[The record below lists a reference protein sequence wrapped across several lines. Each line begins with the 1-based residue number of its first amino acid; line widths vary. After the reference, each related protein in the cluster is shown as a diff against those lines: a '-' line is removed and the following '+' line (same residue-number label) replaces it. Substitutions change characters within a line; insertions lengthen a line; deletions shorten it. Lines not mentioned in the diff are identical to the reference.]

1 MALYSKIYRK
11 IWLDAKFRALSDDGK
26 MLFLYLLTCPDSGT
40 IPGLLRMG
48 KAGLAES
55 LEWEPGRLAKA
66 LPEVFAKALPK
77 AFGKAFPE
85 GFREAYP
92 KALAVADWD
101 ARLIYLPNALKYNLP
116 QSPNVVLSWGDQWDA
131 LPECDL
137 KNDAYVA
144 YFEALKALGE
154 AFAKAFQ
161 KALPKPSWKP
171 SPKPLANQDQDQD
184 QDQEQDSSPRSV
196 EHGGEGPDDKDD
208 APKSKR
214 KIKPFEE
221 MCPRAQVIETYCLE
235 YERVRG
241 VRPPFG
247 SREGKSTD
255 KLIETLKGDHARAMT
270 TIRNA
275 FADPFWREKVT
286 INTIAT
292 EPAKFDGARQAKL
305 ALVQD
310 DDQWAP
316 PAALTLDELDRRIG
330 DHDGF

>member
-11 IWLDAKFRALSDDGK
+11 IWLDSKFRALSDDGK
-26 MLFLYLLTCPDSGT
+26 MLFLFLLTCPDSGT

-55 LEWEPGRLAKA
+55 LEWAPARLAKA
-66 LPEVFAKALPK
+66 LPEVFPEALPK

-85 GFREAYP
+85 GFREAFP
-92 KALAVADWD
+92 KALAVADWE

-161 KALPKPSWKP
+161 KALPKPSGKP
-171 SPKPLANQDQDQD
+171 SPKPLANQEQE
-184 QDQEQDSSPRSV
+184 QDQEQDSLPRSA
-196 EHGGEGPDDKDD
+196 EHGGEEPGNEP
-208 APKSKR
+208 PKSKR
-214 KIKPFEE
+214 KTKPFEE

-241 VRPPFG
+241 VRPPFAG
-247 SREGKSTD
+247 REAKSAD

-275 FADPFWREKVT
+275 FADPYWREKVT

-292 EPAKFDGARQAKL
+292 EPAKFDGQRQAKL

-310 DDQWAP
+310 DDSWALP
-316 PAALTLDELDRRIG
+316 KPLTAEEFDRRLG
-330 DHDGF
+330 NEDGF